1 MAMGKR
7 KPRQESLFVAA
18 DQLAQ
23 APGHPFYQ
31 KLNALLDEAGFD
43 RWVER
48 RCRPYYEQVEKR
60 GRPSVPPGVYFRMLF
75 VGYFE
80 GLGSQR
86 GIAWRCAD
94 SLALRQFL
102 GIPLDEPTPDHS
114 TLTNTRQRLPE
125 EVFAEVFEFVLTV
138 AQAKKLLSGKTVGV
152 DSTTLEA
159 NAAMKS
165 IVRRDTG
172 EDWKG
177 YVTRLMREEGVID
190 AAHEPTAEEV
200 RQFDKKRKN
209 KKVSNEEW
217 KSATD
222 GDARIT
228 QMKDGTTHLAY
239 KAEHVVDLTS
249 DLVLAA
255 EVYPADRAD
264 TATLADSVVAAQLHL
279 KAAGSEAEIEEA
291 AADKGYHAAG
301 TIELC
306 DFLDVRT
313 YIPEPQRRHRSKWV
327 DKPAAYRR
335 AVYGNRRRVRRAKGK
350 ALQRRRSEVCE
361 RTFAHV
367 CETGGARRTWLRGL
381 GEVRK
386 RYQIAAAAHNL
397 GRILRRLTGIGKPK
411 SLQGEGGLAALV
423 LLLGATLGIA
433 WARLWAVAARA
444 TKWLRLPGLDPK
456 AEHSRAGSG
465 TNSDRSTG
473 C

>member
-23 APGHPFYQ
+23 APGHPFYR

-48 RCRPYYEQVEKR
+48 RCRQYYKQEETR

-94 SLALRQFL
+94 SLGLRQFL

-114 TLTNTRQRLPE
+114 TLTNTRKRLPE
-125 EVFAEVFEFVLTV
+125 AVFTEVFEFVLSI
-138 AQAKKLLSGKTVGV
+138 AHDKKLLSGKTVGV

-172 EDWKG
+172 EDWTE

-200 RQFDKKRKN
+200 RRFDKARKD

-217 KSATD
+217 QSSTD

-249 DLVLAA
+249 DLILAA
-255 EVYPADRAD
+255 EIYPANHTD
-264 TATLADSVVAAQLHL
+264 TATLADSVAAAQLHL
-279 KAAGSEAEIEEA
+279 KGAGSEAEIEEA

-313 YIPEPQRRHRSKWV
+313 YIPEPRRQHRSKWI
-327 DKPAAYRR
+327 DKPAAFRR

-361 RTFAHV
+361 RSFAHV

-381 GEVRK
+381 ADVCK
-386 RYQIAAAAHNL
+386 RYTIAAAAHNL
-397 GRILRRLTGIGKPK
+397 GRLLRRLTGTGKPK
-411 SLQGEGGLAALV
+411 ALQGGGGLAALAPLFV
-423 LLLGATLGIA
+423 ALLWNAGN
-433 WARLWAVAARA
+433 WLWAVIAGA
-444 TKWLRLPGLDPK
+444 TSRFGLPAPRHVSGEAGEAQRPNGL
-456 AEHSRAGSG
+456 
-465 TNSDRSTG
+465 
-473 C
+473 